1 MPSLWILAHQNKA
14 ARNSACLP
22 AITQF
27 KHKKWK
33 RWGLGPLF
41 FKISE
46 SSLGPRA
53 FLEPMPYQVHGGTGS
68 GFRSWISHCG
78 VEHLHFNN
86 PWSSFF
92 WTQQWIKC
100 PEFEFGTPHSHWVNF
115 FLLFFWLFPLPRILR
130 MLSVFATRR
139 SLLRKL
145 RKRDRVWRENGKKC
159 LGQRLVT
166 W

>member
-1 MPSLWILAHQNKA
+1 MAHQNKA
-14 ARNSACLP
+14 ARNSACLL

-33 RWGLGPLF
+33 KWGLGPLF

-46 SSLGPRA
+46 GSLGPRA

-100 PEFEFGTPHSHWVNF
+100 SEFGTPHSHWVNF
-115 FLLFFWLFPLPRILR
+115 FLLCFGYFHCQEFSACSLSLR
-130 MLSVFATRR
+130 PGDPFSGSSESETNSGERMEKSA
-139 SLLRKL
+139 
-145 RKRDRVWRENGKKC
+145 
-159 LGQRLVT
+159 LVNA
-166 W
+166 